1 MSSQIPTIRTKDKAT
16 MKKEDIIQTGK
27 NVLEIESQ
35 AVKRLASRLDDNF
48 AKAVDLLSQ
57 ARSRVIVMGMGKS
70 GIVGRKIAS
79 TLASCGTPALFIHPA
94 EAGHGDLGMIVKKD
108 ILIIISYSGDTREI
122 VDLLAFVKRIGIKLI
137 CITGNPK
144 SKLAQYSDIVLEA
157 WVEKEAEPS
166 GMVPSASSTA
176 ALALGDALAI
186 ALMRKKG
193 FSEQD
198 FAFVHPKGQAGKKL
212 LKIKALMHKGRQI
225 PSVDPDT
232 PMKEVLK
239 EISEKKLGMT
249 CVLDKNKRLLGIV
262 TDGDLRRM
270 LQKHG
275 NVFLEKSAKDCM
287 TPDPATIDKEDL
299 ATKALNIM
307 EGRKIT
313 SLVVINTGGGVE
325 GLIHLHDLWRTEMF

>member
-1 MSSQIPTIRTKDKAT
+1 

-35 AVKRLASRLDDNF
+35 AVKRLASRLGDNF
-48 AKAVDLLSQ
+48 AEAIDLLSQ
-57 ARSRVIVMGMGKS
+57 ASSRVIVMGMGKS

-94 EAGHGDLGMIVKKD
+94 EAAHGDLGMIVKED

-122 VDLLAFVKRIGIKLI
+122 VDLLTFVKRIGVKVI
-137 CITGNPK
+137 CITGNLT

-166 GMVPSASSTA
+166 GMVPTASSTA

-212 LKIKALMHKGRQI
+212 LKIEALMHKGGHV
-225 PSVDPDT
+225 PSINPDAT
-232 PMKEVLK
+232 MKEVLE
-239 EISEKKLGMT
+239 EISGKKLGMT
-249 CVLDKNKRLLGIV
+249 CVLDKNEKLLGII
-262 TDGDLRRM
+262 TDGDIRRM
-270 LQKHG
+270 LQQHG
-275 NVFLEKSAKDCM
+275 SDFLEKSAKECM
-287 TPDPATIDKEDL
+287 TKHPATINKEDL

-307 EGRKIT
+307 EERKIT
-313 SLVVINTGGGVE
+313 ALVVINTEGGVE

>member
-1 MSSQIPTIRTKDKAT
+1 

-35 AVKRLASRLDDNF
+35 AVKRLASRLDEHF
-48 AKAVDLLSQ
+48 ARAIDLLSEV
-57 ARSRVIVMGMGKS
+57 RSRVIVMGMGKS

-79 TLASCGTPALFIHPA
+79 TLSSCGTPALFIHPA
-94 EAGHGDLGMIVKKD
+94 EAGHGDLGMIVKED

-122 VDLLAFVKRIGIKLI
+122 VDLLDFVKRIGVKLI
-137 CITGNPK
+137 SITGNAK
-144 SKLAQYSDIVLEA
+144 SKLAEYSDIVLEA

-166 GMVPSASSTA
+166 GMIPTASSTA

-193 FSEQD
+193 FTEQD

-212 LKIKALMHKGRQI
+212 LKIKTLMHKGRQI
-225 PSVDPDT
+225 PSVSPDT
-232 PMKEVLK
+232 PMNEVIE
-239 EISEKKLGMT
+239 EISGKKLGMT
-249 CVLDKNKRLLGIV
+249 CVLDPAKRLVGII

-270 LQKHG
+270 LQKFG
-275 NVFLEKSAKDCM
+275 SAFLEKSAKDCM
-287 TPDPATIDKEDL
+287 TAHPVTIDKEDL
-299 ATKALNIM
+299 ATKALHLM
-307 EGRKIT
+307 EERKIT
-313 SLVVINTGGGVE
+313 SLVVTNTEGGVE